1 MIKCRQL
8 LGNQEDFF
16 VPGVFRE
23 LPTKRVLATEFIEG
37 KPVDKCMEENQMFL
51 LRFMQIDP
59 HWLNFFFG
67 KHPETSEPRF
77 TLLDFGGF
85 RSYSSLFV
93 DRCMHVI
100 RAAYDKDEEKMLKY
114 SRNLGFLTGY
124 ESRVIEKAHCGYFTA
139 TSILGE
145 TLASDVPCGFSQKI
159 VTKRIHKLIPVMLEH
174 RLTSLHDEIYP
185 LHRNLAISR
194 SHLISNGRI
203 ADALAQAGHEVVLV
217 EPEYLPLASTMETAK
232 YAERMIIQNFSGAY
246 LHGISQFSTKAFEE
260 VHMLSSIEKLSVF
273 HDVCTVSCQEFLD
286 KTDVIEKL
294 RSFKFDMYFGEQI
307 TLCGT
312 ALAHHLGIKTHMWV
326 SSCALMDHM
335 SWILGV
341 PTPLSYVPTIGELDI
356 TDRPSYFDR
365 VRNIAEFLSNAYV
378 YRYGSRE
385 ITRIFRER
393 YGDDFP
399 DADDIAKRSPI
410 VFVAADELVDFPR
423 PILHNLV
430 YIGGLGMSHEA
441 KILQEPLKSEMEKG
455 KKGVVF
461 FSLGSNVKTHILPVE
476 VREYMLQAVAAFPE
490 YHFIVKHED
499 QDTVIPEKAKQLK
512 NVYVTTWAPQT
523 DILAHNRLKAFITHG
538 GYNSLMEAALAGV
551 PLVSIPFF
559 FDQVRNAHVAERNG
573 WGAVCSKYS
582 LLKGP
587 EKLIETLRKVL
598 DHPEYKENAI
608 RTQKLVRSKP
618 FSAEERLVRY
628 TNFVADNDGRL
639 PELQIAGQDLSLLV
653 YFNLDIIIPLVLTAA
668 VLLVS
673 FIYITY
679 RVVTSCLSRRSTKVK
694 KS

>member
-1 MIKCRQL
+1 MMAKVLFLSIFLFALVSSHRIL
-8 LGNQEDFF
+8 
-16 VPGVFRE
+16 VF
-23 LPTKRVLATEFIEG
+23 
-37 KPVDKCMEENQMFL
+37 
-51 LRFMQIDP
+51 
-59 HWLNFFFG
+59 
-67 KHPETSEPRF
+67 S
-77 TLLDFGGF
+77 
-85 RSYSSLFV
+85 
-93 DRCMHVI
+93 
-100 RAAYDKDEEKMLKY
+100 
-114 SRNLGFLTGY
+114 
-124 ESRVIEKAHCGYFTA
+124 
-139 TSILGE
+139 
-145 TLASDVPCGFSQKI
+145 
-159 VTKRIHKLIPVMLEH
+159 
-174 RLTSLHDEIYP
+174 
-185 LHRNLAISR
+185 LAISR